1 MSGPDGCRGQA
12 DYLITVIFPN
22 LCCREEHMLLAAAD
36 LNKLGKGRAAFLTA
50 EKITPLVSNIR
61 MVLPN
66 GKVLKAHLI

>member
-1 MSGPDGCRGQA
+1 
-12 DYLITVIFPN
+12 
-22 LCCREEHMLLAAAD
+22 MLLAAAD